1 MPAGDKPRIAAV
13 ITEYRRNSHAELI
26 VGRLLGELGYEPQVQ
41 VAAMY
46 TDQVPPNDMSREMA
60 AKHGVPIFDTIEEA
74 FTFGGSVDHADGL
87 VLIGEHGDYP
97 INAEGQKEYPRR
109 RFIEEALHAMD
120 RRNVRVPIFLD
131 KQLSYDIDDAFW
143 IYKQIKRRDI
153 PFLAGSSV
161 PYTAARPAYDRALLG
176 DLKEAFVVSW
186 GGNESYGFHAMEVLQ
201 SLAERRSGGETGVD
215 SVQALSGPEMWA
227 AADRGGMARGFACDG
242 FASPAPAQSCASARR
257 MRCACVV
264 YRHLPGRHEGLCRT
278 IARLRIDLVLCGS
291 SEFRSTHRGR
301 MRARYGSTFLAFRY
315 VNQAYRTSH
324 FNRASALPHRT
335 DAVYHLHDRLCDGVS
350 FLAIGRAGTA
360 ACCFPT
366 NRNANANTLSFI

>member
-1 MPAGDKPRIAAV
+1 MPAGHKPRIAAV

-60 AKHGVPIFDTIEEA
+60 AKHSVPIFDTIEEA

-97 INAEGQKEYPRR
+97 INAKGQKEYPRR

-131 KQLSYDIDDAFW
+131 KQLAYDIDDACW
-143 IYKQIKRRDI
+143 IYEQIKRRDI

-161 PYTAARPAYDRALLG
+161 PYTAVRPAYDRSLLG

-201 SLAERRSGGETGVD
+201 SLAERRAGGETGVD

-227 AADRGGMARGFACDG
+227 AADRGGWPEDLLAMALQAQPQPHPNRVHPREACAAPVLFIVNYRDGTRGYV
-242 FASPAPAQSCASARR
+242 AQLQDYVSTWSYAVRLNSGQR
-257 MRCACVV
+257 
-264 YRHLPGRHEGLCRT
+264 
-278 IARLRIDLVLCGS
+278 IA
-291 SEFRSTHRGR
+291 
-301 MRARYGSTFLAFRY
+301 
-315 VNQAYRTSH
+315 
-324 FNRASALPHRT
+324 
-335 DAVYHLHDRLCDGVS
+335 
-350 FLAIGRAGTA
+350 A
-360 ACCFPT
+360 ACELDTDRPFAHFGTLTRHIEHLILTGQAPCRVERTLFTTCMIDYAMASLFLRSAVPT
-366 NRNANANTLSFI
+366 PRLLLSYDP